1 MNIAIIGGGASGSV
15 AALRIKQNNP
25 LINVTIYEKNAKL
38 LKKVSVT
45 GNGRCNL
52 SNINISSNMYQ
63 NPSIISRMLE
73 MGYSSATL
81 DFFHELGLFTITDEE
96 GRIYPKSNQAQTVV
110 ELLTKE
116 LFYKKVNV
124 KTNIEINEIKFIDN
138 KFMIQEEVYDKVLV
152 CVGSNASVS
161 NESIKLLQN
170 LPLKFVGFKP
180 TLVGFKV
187 NENIKDL
194 FGVRASATVS
204 LNGHTSK
211 GEVMFKEDGVS
222 GICVMDLSVFNKEGV
237 LTFDFL
243 DDYSYEMLKMVV
255 ARKIKNDPYV
265 HLHNLMFGSVNN
277 KLLGMFNKGY
287 PNVKVTTL
295 EEGVLDSYLKQFKEF
310 KLTIKDTYSILNA
323 HVASGG
329 IELEELD
336 LFESIAYPNLYV
348 LGEATNQVGV
358 CGGYNLWYAF
368 TSGLIVADKICK

>member
-1 MNIAIIGGGASGSV
+1 
-15 AALRIKQNNP
+15 
-25 LINVTIYEKNAKL
+25 
-38 LKKVSVT
+38 
-45 GNGRCNL
+45 
-52 SNINISSNMYQ
+52 MYQ

-73 MGYSSATL
+73 MGYNNATL

-96 GRIYPKSNQAQTVV
+96 GRVYPKSNQAQTVV

-124 KTNIEINEIKFIDN
+124 KTNIEINEIKFFDN

-180 TLVGFKV
+180 SLVGFKV

-204 LNGHTSK
+204 LNGYTSK

-295 EEGVLDSYLKQFKEF
+295 EEGVLDNYLKQFKEF

-336 LFESIAYPNLYV
+336 LFESIAHPNLYV